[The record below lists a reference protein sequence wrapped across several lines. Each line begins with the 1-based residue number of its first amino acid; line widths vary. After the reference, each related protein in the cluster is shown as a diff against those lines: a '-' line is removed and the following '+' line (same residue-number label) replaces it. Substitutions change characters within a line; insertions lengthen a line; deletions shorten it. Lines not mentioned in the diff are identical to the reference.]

1 MNTPTPHYFIGL
13 DPGTE
18 TGLAVWD
25 AQGQVFARSLLTTT
39 FWDAYDLVLT
49 FDPDTVLIVLEDP
62 SKNPPTFSRNIP
74 ESERAFRKRERLS
87 RNVGSNMR
95 EALLLAEGLER
106 QGYRVRRVRPRS
118 SKLSAEAFRR
128 LTRHEGRTSAHARDA
143 AMLVFGLKKAPPE
156 LPLAISDRQSL
167 GEATLGLYAPPP
179 RRKK

>member
-1 MNTPTPHYFIGL
+1 MIYPRYFIGL

-39 FWDAYDLVLT
+39 FWDAYDLVCT
-49 FDPDTVLIVLEDP
+49 YDPSTVLVILEDP
-62 SKNPPTFSRNIP
+62 SKNPPTFSHSIP
-74 ESERAFRKRERLS
+74 QSENAYRKRERLS

-128 LTRHEGRTSAHARDA
+128 LTRYQGRTSEHARDA

-156 LPLAISDRQSL
+156 LPQSL
-167 GEATLGLYAPPP
+167 GEATLGLYAPPEP
-179 RRKK
+179 PMGGGKKSKQ